1 MTTVYLVK
9 SSEEMEDGSIWWEN
23 LRVFSKREDAEA
35 YALKTMQ
42 FIKDCDDLD
51 DADEVIIEE
60 FTLEENFK

>member
-23 LRVFSKREDAEA
+23 LRVFAKREDAEA